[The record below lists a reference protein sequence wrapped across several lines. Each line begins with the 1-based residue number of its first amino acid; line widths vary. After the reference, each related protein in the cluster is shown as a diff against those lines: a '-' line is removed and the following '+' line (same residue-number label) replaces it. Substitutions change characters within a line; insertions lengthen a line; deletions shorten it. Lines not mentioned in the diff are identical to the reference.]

1 MNTKFTPEEILNSLD
16 GMQKAAPSPFLYT
29 RIQGRMT
36 KEGNSQLMTFFRY
49 VTNPAFSLSVAFLFI
64 LINGY
69 FLTINIDQEISLED
83 NSQIIAAEYVQQPLN
98 PYETTTETP

>member
-1 MNTKFTPEEILNSLD
+1 MNTKYTPEEILNSLD

-29 RIQGRMT
+29 RIQGRMA
-36 KEGNSQLMTFFRY
+36 KEGNSQLMAFFRY
-49 VTNPAFSLSVAFLFI
+49 VTTPAFSLSVAFLFI

-83 NSQIIAAEYVQQPLN
+83 NSQSIAAEYVQQPLN
-98 PYETTTETP
+98 PYETTTDTP

>member
-1 MNTKFTPEEILNSLD
+1 MNTKYTPEEILNSLD
-16 GMQKAAPSPFLYT
+16 GMQKAAPSPFLFT
-29 RIQGRMT
+29 RIQGRMA

-49 VTNPAFSLSVAFLFI
+49 VTTPAFSLSVACLFI

-69 FLTINIDQEISLED
+69 FLTTNVDQDISLED
-83 NSQIIAAEYVQQPLN
+83 NSQSIAAEYVQQPLN